1 MDLNEKTNMERYIVS
16 GPEILKDWK
25 HIAYS
30 EQIDDKIRKD
40 IRDYFKNIHCIFNCS
55 EEVKF
60 I

>member
-1 MDLNEKTNMERYIVS
+1 VS

-25 HIAYS
+25 QIAS
-30 EQIDDKIRKD
+30 HTESIDAKIQKD